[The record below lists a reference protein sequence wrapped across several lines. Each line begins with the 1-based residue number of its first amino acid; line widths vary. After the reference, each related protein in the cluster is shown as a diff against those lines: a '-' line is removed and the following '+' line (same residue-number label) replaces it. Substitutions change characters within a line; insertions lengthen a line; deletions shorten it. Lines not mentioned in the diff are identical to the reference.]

1 VVNFLDIVPYLP
13 PTPYVHVG
21 AQITV
26 DSGGAVQVGWRHSL
40 AAYQKGLSAFIAAQQ

>member
-1 VVNFLDIVPYLP
+1 VNFLDIVPYVP

-26 DSGGAVQVGWRHSL
+26 DSGGPVQVAWRHSL
-40 AAYQKGLSAFIAAQQ
+40 AAYQDGLSAFIAAQQ